1 MTETTYNDYLCHYGI
16 KGMKWGIRRYQNEDG
31 TLTAAGK
38 KRAASQAI
46 KKADQEAREDRK
58 NAYKNRRSLS
68 DKEISDRVRRL
79 DQEKKLQSLT
89 EDDVSPGR
97 TAVKKFLRTTGG
109 KILYSAAL
117 GAAVY
122 AGHYAITG
130 KFNPEVAANYMFP
143 NPNKKK

>member
-38 KRAASQAI
+38 KRAASQAM

-68 DKEISDRVRRL
+68 DKEIADRVRRL
-79 DQEKKLQSLT
+79 EQEKKLKLLT

-97 TAVKKFLRTTGG
+97 TAVKNFLRVAGG

-130 KFNPEVAANYMFP
+130 EFNPEIAANYVFP

>member
-79 DQEKKLQSLT
+79 EQEKKLKSLT

-97 TAVKKFLRTTGG
+97 TAVKNFLRTTGG

>member
-1 MTETTYNDYLCHYGI
+1 MTKTTYNDYLCHYGI

-38 KRAASQAI
+38 KRAASQAM

-68 DKEISDRVRRL
+68 DKEIADRVRRL
-79 DQEKKLQSLT
+79 EQEKKLKSLT

-97 TAVKKFLRTTGG
+97 TAVKNFLRVTGG

-130 KFNPEVAANYMFP
+130 KFNPEIAANYVFP